1 MPGPKVTPKSIVQIP
16 TPKMVA
22 EWEATSKERC
32 DQMLAMTQRELD
44 RNSFYAFLG
53 MWLAFATFLIL
64 IGCAVWMAYLGNTK
78 AVWAFTT
85 ATMVGLIGA
94 FLTARR

>member
-1 MPGPKVTPKSIVQIP
+1 
-16 TPKMVA
+16 MVA
-22 EWEATSKERC
+22 EWEAISTERC
-32 DQMLAMTQRELD
+32 DQMLAMTQKELD
-44 RNSFYAFLG
+44 RNNFYAFLG

-64 IGCAVWMAYLGNTK
+64 IGCAVWMAYLGNIK